1 MENFR
6 IHIICQKPEICSLIK
21 KSLTGIG
28 YEISCSEHENAFESQ
43 FINENIKIDCLIL
56 DSKLSNTNI
65 DRLRKYNKEISFIYL
80 PSLESEKN
88 DNYAGAEKISEPL
101 KISELSSAIKN
112 ILNQKRV

>member
-28 YEISCSEHENAFESQ
+28 YTVSCTEHEDTFEAQ
-43 FINENIKIDCLIL
+43 YFNKDIKFDCLIL
-56 DSKLSNTNI
+56 DRKLSNSFI
-65 DRLRKYNKEISFIYL
+65 DRLRKKNREISFIYL

-88 DNYAGAEKISEPL
+88 DNDTGAKKISEPL
-101 KISELSSAIKN
+101 KISELSLTIQN